1 MAKKYDIP
9 VIAVAGNVG
18 SGVEELYELG
28 FNSILSIMPGVMTLE
43 KALNSGKENIENTGE
58 NVARLLNI

>member
-9 VIAVAGNVG
+9 VIALAGNVG

-43 KALNSGKENIENTGE
+43 KALNSGKENIENTVE